1 MVEAGGH
8 SSQQH
13 QALLVEL
20 VLFIFKNCLFIYVAA
35 LGLYCFAQ
43 ASSSFSERGLL
54 LVVVHGLLTAVAS
67 RYRAQVLG
75 HTDLSSCSSRAH

>member
-8 SSQQH
+8 SSQQR
-13 QALLVEL
+13 QTLLVDL

-54 LVVVHGLLTAVAS
+54 LVWCTGFSLWWLLVAEH
-67 RYRAQVLG
+67 RF
-75 HTDLSSCSSRAH
+75 